1 MELKKCFKSF
11 LMAKKLIDSD
21 KDKSFEYFKQSLK
34 YINLAKKNVNDK
46 DLSDLLEETET
57 ECNKYLILTIESSIN
72 NIKKNSSTIK
82 LL

>member
-34 YINLAKKNVNDK
+34 YINLAKKK
-46 DLSDLLEETET
+46 
-57 ECNKYLILTIESSIN
+57 C
-72 NIKKNSSTIK
+72 
-82 LL
+82 

>member
-34 YINLAKKNVNDK
+34 YINLAKKKNNNKEIIELLDK
-46 DLSDLLEETET
+46 VKLKQITLDEEIFRFYMNLS
-57 ECNKYLILTIESSIN
+57 KS
-72 NIKKNSSTIK
+72 
-82 LL
+82 